1 LWGIIFQLVLW
12 REKYGQ
18 NGRMNGKVKKAKINA
33 YLWVLFSLLHDLAP
47 DSLHSLVALALNRQL
62 PDDVLG

>member
-1 LWGIIFQLVLW
+1 
-12 REKYGQ
+12 
-18 NGRMNGKVKKAKINA
+18 MNGKVKKAKINA